1 MQMLFKSAS
10 FNEWSKRINFEVEF
24 KEIVLK
30 ERQVNENLE
39 LKVKKKAILAT
50 L

>member
-10 FNEWSKRINFEVEF
+10 FKDWSKSINYEVEF
-24 KEIVLK
+24 KEIVLN

>member
-10 FNEWSKRINFEVEF
+10 FKDWSKRINFEVEL